1 MSAALRERVDELEEE
16 NRQLRAALR
25 GPVSIRYAGV
35 HLTRRQM
42 QIVDILLASAAP
54 LSQAAI
60 IDRIDISLAVQPK
73 TVDVHICKL
82 RKKLGALNPPVKIDT
97 VWGVGFQMNGD
108 AKRAMRDYGLPTP
121 KGWET

>member
-25 GPVSIRYAGV
+25 GAISIRYAGI
-35 HLTRRQM
+35 HLTRREM
-42 QIVDILLASAAP
+42 KIVDILLSSSVP

-60 IDRIDISLAVQPK
+60 IDRIDIRLAVQPK

-82 RKKLGALNPPVKIDT
+82 RKKLGALNPPVGIYT
-97 VWGVGFQMNGD
+97 AWGVGYGMVD
-108 AKRAMRDYGLPTP
+108 KSKSAMRDRRLTTT